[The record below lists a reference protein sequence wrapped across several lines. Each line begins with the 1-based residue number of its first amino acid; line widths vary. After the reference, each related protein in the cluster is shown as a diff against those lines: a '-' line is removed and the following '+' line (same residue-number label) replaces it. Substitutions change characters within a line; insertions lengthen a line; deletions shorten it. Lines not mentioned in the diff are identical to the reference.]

1 MTKHLFATIVTATA
15 IAANNRGEGDGSTLS
30 TLQKITRGNDQYTTV
45 SAEAIRWGLREYFQ
59 NHYEPEVNRTFNP
72 ETDDP
77 KTDDSKTDDSK
88 TDKYSFKDEEF
99 SHKKYIDDDLFGYM
113 DAKKG
118 KDKKDDTRKRRGALE
133 VSRAMSLDPYWGDVT
148 FGSKGGEKGKTSIH
162 NTEVHYTAYQYTIA
176 LTPEGLSKPER
187 ALLALDAI
195 AAVRHVGGNH
205 ARFLY
210 DFRPESIVLRITD
223 DPSPW
228 IMGVFKRIGESV
240 GCPQL
245 VRLIEVGDVEANELI
260 VGGEIA
266 DTPYGEQLKTLGVQV
281 YRGVKKAIAQAKE
294 QLQQQLNIKVPA

>member
-1 MTKHLFATIVTATA
+1 MTKHLFATIVTTTA
-15 IAANNRGEGDGSTLS
+15 VAANNRGEGDGSTLS

-59 NHYEPEVNRTFNP
+59 NHYEKETNRTFNP
-72 ETDDP
+72 ETDR
-77 KTDDSKTDDSK
+77 
-88 TDKYSFKDEEF
+88 YSFKDEKF
-99 SHKKYIDDDLFGYM
+99 SAEKYIDDDLFGYM

-118 KDKKDDTRKRRGALE
+118 KDNEDATTKRRGALE
-133 VSRAMSLDPYWGDVT
+133 ISRAMSLDPYWGDIA

-162 NTEVHYTAYQYTIA
+162 STEVHCTAYQYTIA
-176 LTPEGLSKPER
+176 LTPESLKKPER

-195 AAVRHVGGNH
+195 GAVRHVGGNH

-228 IMGVFKRIGESV
+228 IMDVFKRIGESV
-240 GCPQL
+240 GCPRL
-245 VRLIEVGDVEANELI
+245 VRLVEVGDVKADELI

-266 DTPYGEQLKTLGVQV
+266 DTPYGQQLKALGVQV
-281 YRGVKKAIAQAKE
+281 YRGVKEAIAHAKE
-294 QLQQQLNIKVPA
+294 QLKQQLKLEVPV

>member
-59 NHYEPEVNRTFNP
+59 NHCEAETNRTF
-72 ETDDP
+72 DP
-77 KTDDSKTDDSK
+77 DV
-88 TDKYSFKDEEF
+88 DKYSFKKEQFNAEE
-99 SHKKYIDDDLFGYM
+99 YIDDDLFGYM

-118 KDKKDDTRKRRGALE
+118 KDNEDATTKRRGALE
-133 VSRAMSLDPYWGDVT
+133 VSRAISLDPYWGDVA

-162 NTEVHYTAYQYTIA
+162 STEVHCTAYQYTIA
-176 LTPEGLSKPER
+176 LTPESLKKPER

-195 AAVRHVGGNH
+195 GAVRHVGGNH

-210 DFRPESIVLRITD
+210 DFRPESIVIRITD

-228 IMGVFKRIGESV
+228 IMDVFKRVGDSV
-240 GCPQL
+240 GCPRL
-245 VRLIEVGDVEANELI
+245 VRLVEVGDVKADEIL

-266 DTPYGEQLKTLGVQV
+266 DTPYGEQLGNLGVGV
-281 YRGVKKAIAQAKE
+281 YRGVKEAIAAAKQKLMIPSKE
-294 QLQQQLNIKVPA
+294 PAQ